1 MFDFLFK
8 NKKGET
14 SSIVETITVELK
26 KLALSKL
33 AIEKAIGMI
42 SHAIAKSEFVVQRK
56 DGREKDHVY
65 WILNIRPNR
74 NETATD
80 FWIAV
85 IKKLLIES
93 ECLVCNVSGMLYM
106 ADTFTADR
114 AVIMPRVY
122 KNITIISGGETFRLD
137 KNFRSDEV
145 MHLRAQNKKIR
156 KYIENVL
163 KLYNDTVN
171 AIAASKKLESYPK
184 FTMDIPGQLPIMRT
198 KDGAGRERTLTIDE
212 YKKSI
217 KKVLESE
224 EIEILLNQNGMKI
237 DQLKREAGAT
247 SEDVVKLATEI
258 FTECAFAFDIPEA
271 AFLGKITEKADSTNE
286 FITYAV
292 SWVKEIIEDAMNA
305 CLVGEIDYLAGEKI
319 WIDMSRFKHRDL
331 VESAAN
337 LDKLRGIGFNFDE
350 IREAIGWEA
359 LNTEFSQARALTKNY
374 MSELGGEDG
383 GTRET
388 GTE

>member
-42 SHAIAKSEFVVQRK
+42 AHAIAKSEFVVQRK

-145 MHLRAQNKKIR
+145 MHLRARNLKAIR
-156 KYIENVL
+156 NLRWISLGSFRSCGRKTGLGAREPLRSTNT
-163 KLYNDTVN
+163 KR
-171 AIAASKKLESYPK
+171 ASKKFLN
-184 FTMDIPGQLPIMRT
+184 R
-198 KDGAGRERTLTIDE
+198 
-212 YKKSI
+212 KKSR
-217 KKVLESE
+217 S
-224 EIEILLNQNGMKI
+224 
-237 DQLKREAGAT
+237 
-247 SEDVVKLATEI
+247 
-258 FTECAFAFDIPEA
+258 C
-271 AFLGKITEKADSTNE
+271 
-286 FITYAV
+286 
-292 SWVKEIIEDAMNA
+292 
-305 CLVGEIDYLAGEKI
+305 
-319 WIDMSRFKHRDL
+319 
-331 VESAAN
+331 
-337 LDKLRGIGFNFDE
+337 
-350 IREAIGWEA
+350 
-359 LNTEFSQARALTKNY
+359 
-374 MSELGGEDG
+374 
-383 GTRET
+383 
-388 GTE
+388 

>member
-42 SHAIAKSEFVVQRK
+42 AHAIAKSEFVVQRK

-93 ECLVCNVSGMLYM
+93 ECLVCNVSGMLYI
-106 ADTFTADR
+106 ANTFTADR

-156 KYIENVL
+156 K
-163 KLYNDTVN
+163 
-171 AIAASKKLESYPK
+171 AA
-184 FTMDIPGQLPIMRT
+184 RR
-198 KDGAGRERTLTIDE
+198 A
-212 YKKSI
+212 
-217 KKVLESE
+217 
-224 EIEILLNQNGMKI
+224 
-237 DQLKREAGAT
+237 
-247 SEDVVKLATEI
+247 
-258 FTECAFAFDIPEA
+258 
-271 AFLGKITEKADSTNE
+271 
-286 FITYAV
+286 
-292 SWVKEIIEDAMNA
+292 
-305 CLVGEIDYLAGEKI
+305 
-319 WIDMSRFKHRDL
+319 
-331 VESAAN
+331 
-337 LDKLRGIGFNFDE
+337 
-350 IREAIGWEA
+350 
-359 LNTEFSQARALTKNY
+359 ARAR
-374 MSELGGEDG
+374 S
-383 GTRET
+383 TRL
-388 GTE
+388 